1 MTGLPINRHAA
12 ELGFL
17 LASFVLLEPAIAA
30 VDTSSHASRPAR
42 TTAPPMASRRRR
54 RHAWAVAA
62 PGVLLSLV
70 LGLWGVRREGTLW
83 RDEAVTYDM
92 ARRGLPGLWHTLGN
106 ADAVH
111 GLYYLL
117 MRGLFALC
125 GDADPLLVLRLP
137 SVAATAVA
145 AAGVA
150 CLGRR
155 LAGPRAGLLA
165 GAAFASL
172 PLVQRYA
179 QEGRSYA
186 LVLAAVVWATYAL
199 VRAVETRGPRLWVLY
214 GVLMLTACLLHE
226 FAVLALAAHAL
237 ALPRGARRPWS
248 AAATAVTLGLAPLA
262 LLSHRQ
268 SAQVDWIGGLS
279 GSAVLWSLGLW
290 TLGLLAAVVVT
301 GRPTAR
307 RAARDTVSL
316 PTLGL
321 ALLVLPPLALGLV
334 SLVKPLYVDRYVLYG
349 QAGLALLLGAALDRL
364 TRGARRRALSAIA
377 MSVAAAVALIPLCLD
392 IRAPESRVD
401 DTTAAARALR
411 DIGAPGDAVLYL
423 PLRRRVWTLPYP
435 WAARGLHDIALDRSP
450 AASHTLYGTEVA
462 PGVLRARLVAESRV
476 VVVTDPAGQPVDA
489 VPGETVKRQVLARH
503 FEPCATRRAHGA
515 RIVLYARP
523 GLC

>member
-17 LASFVLLEPAIAA
+17 LTSFALWEPAITA
-30 VDTSSHASRPAR
+30 VDTSPRPPRLLRSHTVPRP
-42 TTAPPMASRRRR
+42 RRRPP
-54 RHAWAVAA
+54 WAVAA
-62 PGVLLSLV
+62 PGALLSLA

-92 ARRGLPGLWHTLGN
+92 ARRGLPDLWHTLGS

-125 GDADPLLVLRLP
+125 GEADPLLVLRLP
-137 SVAATAVA
+137 SVAATALA

-155 LAGPRAGLLA
+155 LAGPRAGLLT
-165 GAAFASL
+165 GMAFAPL
-172 PLVQRYA
+172 PLVQWHA

-186 LVLAAVVWATYAL
+186 MVLAVVVWATYAL
-199 VRAVETRGPRLWVLY
+199 IRAAGTRRPRRWALY
-214 GVLMLTACLLHE
+214 GALMLLACLLHE
-226 FAVLALAAHAL
+226 FAALALAAHAV
-237 ALPRGARRPWS
+237 ALPRTARRPWS
-248 AAATAVTLGLAPLA
+248 VAALAVVLGLAPLA

-268 SAQVDWIGGLS
+268 AAQVDWIGSPG
-279 GSAVLWSLGLW
+279 WSVILPMLGLW
-290 TLGLLAAVVVT
+290 VLALLAAAVVR
-301 GRPTAR
+301 GRPHRVPTPHAP
-307 RAARDTVSL
+307 VSL
-316 PTLGL
+316 PVLGL
-321 ALLVLPPLALGLV
+321 ALLILPPLALWLT

-364 TRGARRRALSAIA
+364 TRGTRRRALGT
-377 MSVAAAVALIPLCLD
+377 VAVALAAATALVPVSLD
-392 IRAPESRVD
+392 QRTPASRVD

-411 DIGAPGDAVLYL
+411 AIGTPGDAVLYL
-423 PLRRRVWTLPYP
+423 PLRRRVWSLPYP
-435 WAARGLHDIALDRSP
+435 WAAHGLRDIALDRRP

-462 PGVLRARLVAESRV
+462 PGVLRARLLTESRV

-489 VPGETVKRQVLARH
+489 VPGEIVKRHVLARY
-503 FEPCATRRAHGA
+503 FEPCATRRVHGA
-515 RIVLYARP
+515 RIVLYAHP

>member
-17 LASFVLLEPAIAA
+17 LVSFTHREQAIAA
-30 VDTSSHASRPAR
+30 VDTSARALRPAR
-42 TTAPPMASRRRR
+42 TTGPSSMP
-54 RHAWAVAA
+54 RHGPGRAWAVAA
-62 PGVLLSLV
+62 PGVLLSLA
-70 LGLWGVRREGTLW
+70 LGLWGVRRAGTLW

-92 ARRGLPGLWHTLGN
+92 ARRGLPDLWRTLGN

-117 MRGLFALC
+117 MRGLFLLF

-165 GAAFASL
+165 GVAFAPL
-172 PLVQRYA
+172 PLVQWFA

-186 LVLAAVVWATYAL
+186 LVLATVVWATYAL
-199 VRAVETRGPRLWVLY
+199 VRAAETRAPRRWVLY
-214 GVLMLTACLLHE
+214 GALMLAACLLHE
-226 FAVLALAAHAL
+226 FAVFALVAHAV
-237 ALPRGARRPWS
+237 ALPQAARRPWA
-248 AAATAVTLGLAPLA
+248 AAATAVVVGLAPLA

-268 SAQVDWIGGLS
+268 SAQVDWIGGPAWP
-279 GSAVLWSLGLW
+279 AVLSVLVLW
-290 TLGLLAAVVVT
+290 ALGLLAAAVVT
-301 GRPTAR
+301 GWRRPAR
-307 RAARDTVSL
+307 AGQGAVSL
-316 PTLGL
+316 PVLGL
-321 ALLVLPPLALGLV
+321 ALLTLPTLTLCLA

-364 TRGARRRALSAIA
+364 TRGGRRRVLGVVAAA
-377 MSVAAAVALIPLCLD
+377 AAAVAALVPLSLGL
-392 IRAPESRVD
+392 RTPESRVD

-411 DIGAPGDAVLYL
+411 DTGAPGDAVLYL

-435 WAARGLHDIALDRSP
+435 WAARGLRDIALAQRP

-462 PGVLRARLVAESRV
+462 PDVLRARLLAEERV
-476 VVVTDPAGQPVDA
+476 VVVTDPAGRPVEA
-489 VPGETVKRQVLARH
+489 VPGESVKRRVLDRH
-503 FEPCATRRAHGA
+503 FEPCETRRADGA
-515 RIVLYARP
+515 RVVLYARP
-523 GLC
+523 GQC

>member
-1 MTGLPINRHAA
+1 MP
-12 ELGFL
+12 
-17 LASFVLLEPAIAA
+17 
-30 VDTSSHASRPAR
+30 
-42 TTAPPMASRRRR
+42 SRRRR
-54 RHAWAVAA
+54 GHAWAVAA
-62 PGVLLSLV
+62 PGVLLSLA

-92 ARRGLPGLWHTLGN
+92 ARRGLPDLWHTLGN

-117 MRGLFALC
+117 MRGLFTLC

-165 GAAFASL
+165 GVAFAAL

-186 LVLAAVVWATYAL
+186 LVLAVVVWATYAL
-199 VRAVETRGPRLWVLY
+199 VRAVGTRGPRWWVRY
-214 GVLMLTACLLHE
+214 GVLMLTACVLHE
-226 FAVLALAAHAL
+226 FAVLALAAHAV
-237 ALPRGARRPWS
+237 ALPRAARRPWS
-248 AAATAVTLGLAPLA
+248 VTATAVALGLAPLA
-262 LLSHRQ
+262 VLSHRQ
-268 SAQVDWIGGLS
+268 SAQVDWIDGPGW
-279 GSAVLWSLGLW
+279 SAVLSLLGPW
-290 TLGLLAAVVVT
+290 ALGLLAAVVVT
-301 GRPTAR
+301 GRPTPAR
-307 RAARDTVSL
+307 PARDTVSL
-316 PTLGL
+316 PVLGL
-321 ALLVLPPLALGLV
+321 ALLVLPPLALGLT

-349 QAGLALLLGAALDRL
+349 QAGLALLLGAASDHL
-364 TRGARRRALSAIA
+364 TREARRRA
-377 MSVAAAVALIPLCLD
+377 VGAVAVAVGVAVTATVALMPLSLG

-411 DIGAPGDAVLYL
+411 DIGAPGDAVLYM
-423 PLRRRVWTLPYP
+423 PLRRRVWSLPYP
-435 WAARGLHDIALDRSP
+435 WAARGLHDIALARSP
-450 AASHTLYGTEVA
+450 ADSHTLYGTEVA
-462 PGVLRARLVAESRV
+462 PGVLRARLLAESRV
-476 VVVTDPAGQPVDA
+476 VVVTDPAGRPVDA

-503 FEPCATRRAHGA
+503 FEPCATRRAHGV

-523 GLC
+523 GRC